1 MPEEVIK
8 VFIED
13 EMEKSYLT
21 YAMSV
26 IVSRALPDV
35 RDGLKPVHRRIL
47 YSMYEQNLTPERPS
61 LKSARVVGDVLGK
74 YHPHGDQSVY
84 DAMVR
89 MAQDFSMRYQ
99 LVNGQ
104 GNFGSIDGDSPA
116 AMRYTEA
123 KLKPLGLE
131 MLRDIN
137 KNTVDY
143 QPNFDDTLQEP
154 SVMPSA
160 IPNLMINGTTGIA
173 VGMAT
178 NMAPHNLTE
187 VINGIIAYIEN
198 PKIEIDELIKHIPGP
213 DFPTA
218 GIIYGRKGLHDAYK
232 TGKGRAVV
240 RAKIDTETLKNGRE
254 AIIVKEIPYRL
265 NKSILVEK
273 IAELVKDKKIEG
285 IADLRDES
293 DRNGIRI
300 VIELKKN
307 AVFNILLNN
316 LYKHTHLQSTFSINN
331 LALVNGMPK
340 RLNLKQLIKF
350 FVRHRKEVIIRRS
363 KYDLDKAE
371 KRAHILEGLLIALDK
386 IDEVIA
392 LIRASDSPDEAK
404 KGLVN
409 TFGLTDIQAS
419 EILQMR
425 LSKLTALERDTIKE
439 EYKELVKKIKGLKEL
454 LASDEKQYQLMIKEL
469 TQIKEKYGDERRT
482 EILDSEEEGFDIE
495 DLIKNEECIIT
506 ISHGGYIKRV
516 KKDTYNTQARG
527 GKGVTSTNKKVDD
540 FIEQL
545 FIANT
550 HDYLM
555 FITNFGRAF
564 YIKVHEIPESSRTA
578 RGKSIKLM
586 LRLEGEEE
594 IRSSLPLKEFSDNT
608 FIVMV
613 TKKGVIKRCVT
624 KIFQNAK
631 SRGIIG
637 VNLDEGDNVVSA
649 LITNGKEELMLY
661 TRNGKALRFLEDTVR
676 VVGRSARGVRG
687 MRLKEGD
694 YIIAIS
700 KIYNDR
706 TMLILTDKGYGK
718 RTEYNHFNPHGRA
731 TAGQIYIKCT
741 PKTGKVATVLPVSEN
756 DDIMIITQAGM
767 VIKVNAKHI
776 SKQGRTARGV
786 RVISV
791 KSKDKVVDGGRLEK
805 EENTQLEEEIKS

>member
-47 YSMYEQNLTPERPS
+47 YSMFEQNLYPERAS

-89 MAQDFSMRYQ
+89 MAQDFSMRYE

-123 KLKPLGLE
+123 KLRPLGME
-131 MLRDIN
+131 MLRDID

-160 IPNLMINGTTGIA
+160 IPNLLINGTTGIA

-187 VINGIIAYIEN
+187 VINGTIAYIKN
-198 PKIEIDELIKHIPGP
+198 PKIDIEELIDIIPGP

-218 GIIYGRKGLHDAYK
+218 GIIYGRKGLHDAFK

-240 RAKIDTETLKNGRE
+240 RARIDTETLKNGRE
-254 AIIVKEIPYRL
+254 AIIVKQIPYRL
-265 NKSILVEK
+265 NKSLLVEK
-273 IAELVKDKKIEG
+273 IAELVKDRKIEG

-307 AVFNILLNN
+307 AVMNILLNN
-316 LYKHTHLQSTFSINN
+316 LYKHTQLQSTFSINN
-331 LALVNGMPK
+331 LALVKGMPK
-340 RLNLKQLIKF
+340 RLNLKQLIHYYVK
-350 FVRHRKEVIIRRS
+350 HRKEVIIRRS
-363 KYDLDKAE
+363 MYELDKAE
-371 KRAHILEGLLIALDK
+371 KRAHILEGLLIALDN
-386 IDEVIA
+386 IDEVIK

-404 KGLVN
+404 KGLVA
-409 TFGLTDIQAS
+409 TFGLTEIQAT

-439 EYKELVKKIKGLKEL
+439 EYNKLVEKIKWLKEL
-454 LASDEKQYQLMIKEL
+454 LASDEQQYEVITKEL
-469 TQIKEKYGDERRT
+469 EEIKEKFGDDRKT
-482 EILDSEEEGFDIE
+482 EIVDSEEEGFDIE

-516 KKDTYNTQARG
+516 KKDTYNIQARG
-527 GKGVTSTNKKVDD
+527 GKGVTSTNKKIDD

-545 FIANT
+545 FVANT
-550 HDYLM
+550 HDYLL
-555 FITNFGRAF
+555 FITNKGRAF

-578 RGKSIKLM
+578 RGKSIKLL
-586 LRLEGEEE
+586 LRLDGDEE
-594 IRSSLPLKEFSDNT
+594 IQSSLPLTEFNENT
-608 FIVMV
+608 FIVMA
-613 TKKGVIKRCVT
+613 TQKGVIKRCVT
-624 KIFQNAK
+624 KIFRNAK

-637 VNLDEGDNVVSA
+637 INLDDGDKVVSA
-649 LITNGKEELMLY
+649 LITDGNEELVLY
-661 TRNGKALRFLEDTVR
+661 TRKGKALRFTEKSVR

-687 MRLKEGD
+687 MRLKGED
-694 YIIAIS
+694 YIIAMT
-700 KIYNDR
+700 KIYDDR
-706 TMLILTDKGYGK
+706 SMLVLTEKGYGK
-718 RTEYNHFNPHGRA
+718 RTEFSHFNPHGRG
-731 TAGQIYIKCT
+731 TSGQFYIKCT
-741 PKTGKVATVLPVSEN
+741 PKTGRVATVLPVSED
-756 DDIMIITQAGM
+756 DDIMIITHAGM

-791 KSKDKVVDGGRLEK
+791 KNNDIVVDGGRLEK
-805 EENTQLEEEIKS
+805 EDETTEEE